1 MPLLRRN
8 SEAPDVSDME
18 RSSSE
23 LTKRIQ
29 KLRWIGASDE
39 ASKLL
44 AVLRAVEP
52 AYGNPVRIRDT
63 D

>member
-1 MPLLRRN
+1 MPPLRKK
-8 SEAPDVSDME
+8 SETPDVSDTE

-39 ASKLL
+39 AGKLL
-44 AVLRAVEP
+44 AVLRAIEP
-52 AYGNPVRIRDT
+52 AYGNPVLIRDT

>member
-1 MPLLRRN
+1 MPPLRKTL
-8 SEAPDVSDME
+8 ETPDVSETE

-23 LTKRIQ
+23 LAKRIQ

-39 ASKLL
+39 ADQLL

-52 AYGNPVRIRDT
+52 AYGNPIRFRDT